1 MLPKKVSRADNIR
14 LGTILK
20 SPHILNRLNEDEQAL
35 QRSSTFRRAVAEHQS
50 VTTAALASSEN
61 SERYDDLFSF
71 VKLFIIS
78 H

>member
-35 QRSSTFRRAVAEHQS
+35 QRSSTFRRAVAEH
-50 VTTAALASSEN
+50 
-61 SERYDDLFSF
+61 
-71 VKLFIIS
+71 
-78 H
+78 